1 MLNRSASLAMS
12 TSVLKSLPVKLDI
25 KRHSPSILY
34 VFHRFH
40 PPGVYGVMGSV
51 AAASNLLRLSE
62 SQTVHALAIAAMF
75 AGAPLANAGTAT
87 KPLHCGNAARFG
99 IEAALMAK
107 HGVQGS
113 KEILDSPSGF
123 AAFFDDFDPDLLLS
137 NIDVGKFVLE
147 HQDVGIKSYPT
158 HIGMHYAIDAALNV
172 RQKAQVVSEFLD
184 AIVKVEISVPESK
197 YVDRSIPETEH
208 AARHSFQFNAC
219 TALLDVHVGVTSYHD
234 DKRNRQELSSLLE
247 KTTLVSEKQNV
258 ACLETMYVEVCVY
271 LKDGG
276 KFSHRCIAPL
286 GHWNKPLSDE
296 QVEQKFIKNAET
308 VEKSKRDRIVELV
321 WDLDKNFPANDLVS
335 LL

>member
-1 MLNRSASLAMS
+1 MS
-12 TSVLKSLPVKLDI
+12 TSVLNTLPGKLDT
-25 KRHSPSILY
+25 KKHPQSILY
-34 VFHRFH
+34 VFYRFH

-62 SQTVHALAIAAMF
+62 TQTVHALAIAAMF

-123 AAFFDDFDPDLLLS
+123 AAFFDDFDPNLVLS
-137 NIDVGKFVLE
+137 NIDVGKFLLE

-172 RQKAQVVSEFLD
+172 RQKSSVTVDSEFLE

-219 TALLDVHVGVTSYHD
+219 TALLDGHVGVASYQD

-276 KFSHRCIAPL
+276 KVSHRCIAPL